1 MATVYLA
8 RDLRHGRMV
17 ALKLLRPELAHVL
30 GPDRFQ
36 REIKIAAGLS
46 HPHILPLYE
55 SGSVDAGSGPRFYYS
70 MPYVEGES
78 LRSRLLRERQLPL
91 EDALK
96 ITRELAG
103 ALGYAHEHGVVHR
116 DLKPENVLLSGY
128 PPRPGTAAEW
138 HVLLA
143 DFGIAKALS
152 ETAGERLTETGLAL
166 GTPAYM
172 SPEQASGD
180 KHLDHRSDLYAL
192 GCILYEMLAGQPP
205 FTGPTAQSIL
215 ARHSVDPVPR
225 LRTVRPIPAAVELA
239 VERALAKVPADRFS
253 TAAAFRDALHAPG
266 PSWLLRAR
274 MLGFRQAKIAMGIV
288 AVAAVAV
295 GAVLLRG
302 TGTPAVVPAATTI
315 AVLPFR
321 SSAGDT
327 ALTRLGRDLA
337 TTVSASLDGVGGIRT
352 ADRLSVA
359 SLTRGGETDSPEG
372 AVSLAR
378 RLGAGSVLRGTVVG
392 EGEKV
397 RLDVALYTTE
407 GLAPVAQGIVV
418 TGHRDSIAALTDSV
432 VWSLL
437 RQVWQHGK
445 PPSPSLSA
453 VTTRSLP
460 ALRAFLDGERFMG
473 NGDLVAASLAYGSA
487 IAADSTLLMAY
498 LRYAVARS
506 MLESDVEPEV
516 IDVLHRQAHTL
527 PDRERVLAQG
537 FLTDTLD
544 IAVEKFREVTRRFP
558 SYWPGWFLLGDQ
570 LIHEAPMAG
579 YDWTEGLDALHR
591 AVELNPRFVYGWE
604 HIFKYANGRR
614 QALADSALTRLH
626 DLGWPGTREPF
637 VRLQHGLA
645 RSGGII
651 SPELDALTDSVV
663 GQHLAAPEQFGD
675 RYGSLASVFL
685 AGCNSLVCL
694 RFPAAQIEINTRRLK
709 AGPTANQL
717 GFEVASAWAWAARGA
732 WDSATVKMARLAQV
746 NPGTYVP
753 RRRAQF
759 GDPVLAVESYAMA
772 VLGAWLG
779 ATPPETASE
788 RRSAAVAAIAR
799 LPDDTGRSVAKAR
812 LASFDGLLGLA
823 RGDREAIKVA
833 RRDAANSGYRQAA
846 MVERS
851 IAAFDRALGGD
862 RAGAGR
868 ALAALEH
875 ACMAQRECDHYTPE
889 MAVNRL
895 VAAGWL
901 QEAGGLEEAA
911 RLLRWQDAATTDHRG
926 TLQIVGRVLAG
937 PTWLTRARLEEAR
950 GDRRRAEEY
959 YRQFL
964 QEYDAPIASQ
974 AHLVEEA
981 RAALAGL
988 TRE

>member
-8 RDLRHGRMV
+8 HDLRHDRSV
-17 ALKLLRPELAHVL
+17 ALKVLRPELAHVL

-55 SGSVDAGSGPRFYYS
+55 SGSVDAGPGGPRFYYS

-78 LRSRLLRERQLPL
+78 LRNRLVRERQLPI

-96 ITRELAG
+96 IARELAG

-128 PPRPGTAAEW
+128 PPRPGTASEW

-143 DFGIAKALS
+143 DFGIAKALN
-152 ETAGERLTETGLAL
+152 EAGGERLTETGLAL

-192 GCILYEMLAGQPP
+192 GCILFEMLAGQPP

-253 TAAAFRDALHAPG
+253 TAAAFRVALDAQD

-274 MLGFRQAKIAMGIV
+274 MLGFPRAKIFLGIA
-288 AVAAVAV
+288 AVAALAV
-295 GAVLLRG
+295 GAVLLRA
-302 TGTPAVVPAATTI
+302 TGTPALVPAARTI

-337 TTVSASLDGVGGIRT
+337 TTVSASLDGVGEIRT

-359 SLTRGGETDSPEG
+359 SLTQDGKTDSPSG
-372 AVSLAR
+372 AVSIAR

-392 EGEKV
+392 EGANV
-397 RLDVALYTTE
+397 RLDVALYATE
-407 GLAPVAQGIVV
+407 GLTPVAQGIVV

-437 RQVWQHGK
+437 RQIWQRGQA
-445 PPSPSLSA
+445 PSPSLSA

-460 ALRAFLDGERFMG
+460 ALRAFLDGERLMG
-473 NGDLVAASLAYGSA
+473 NGDLRAAALAYRSA
-487 IAADSTLLMAY
+487 MVADSTLLMAY
-498 LRYAVARS
+498 FRYAVARL
-506 MLESDVEPEV
+506 MADSDVEPEV
-516 IDVLHRQAHTL
+516 IDVLRRGAHTF
-527 PDRERVLAQG
+527 PERERILALG
-537 FLTDTLD
+537 FLTDSID
-544 IAVEKFREVTRRFP
+544 VSVERFREVTRHFP
-558 SYWPGWFLLGDQ
+558 GYWPGWFLLGDE
-570 LIHEAPMAG
+570 LIHNAPMAG
-579 YDWTEGLDALHR
+579 YDWTEGLYALRR
-591 AVELNPRFVYGWE
+591 AVEVNPAFVYGWE
-604 HIFKYANGRR
+604 HIFTYADGRR
-614 QALADSALTRLH
+614 QAIADTALTRLSQ
-626 DLGWPGTREPF
+626 LGWAGLSDPF
-637 VRLQHGLA
+637 KRLQHELWRAGGNILPEFDGLV
-645 RSGGII
+645 
-651 SPELDALTDSVV
+651 DSVV
-663 GQHLAAPEQFGD
+663 GRHLAAPEQFGEAH
-675 RYGSLASVFL
+675 GSIGFGFL
-685 AGCNSLVCL
+685 D
-694 RFPAAQIEINTRRLK
+694 FPAAQIEINARRLQ
-709 AGPTANQL
+709 AGPAANKI
-717 GFEVASAWAWAARGA
+717 GIEVSSAWAWAARGR
-732 WDSATVKMARLAQV
+732 WDSATTRMARLAKV
-746 NPGTYVP
+746 NPGTYIP
-753 RRRAQF
+753 RRWAQF
-759 GDPVLAVESYAMA
+759 GDPVLAVEPYAVA

-779 ATPPETASE
+779 ATAPETASE
-788 RRSAAVAAIAR
+788 YRPAAVAAITQVLDTVAR
-799 LPDDTGRSVAKAR
+799 SRAKGR
-812 LASFDGLLGLA
+812 LAWFDGLLGFA
-823 RGDREAIKVA
+823 RGDRRTISLARKEAMS
-833 RRDAANSGYRQAA
+833 SGYSQAA
-846 MVERS
+846 TVERS
-851 IAAFDRALGGD
+851 LAAFERALGGD
-862 RAGAGR
+862 HSGAGR

-875 ACMAQRECDHYTPE
+875 ECLADQTCDHYTPE

-895 VAAGWL
+895 AAARW
-901 QEAGGLEEAA
+901 LEEAGDIDEA
-911 RLLRWQDAATTDHRG
+911 VRLLRWQDARG
-926 TLQIVGRVLAG
+926 TLDQLGTLRIVSTALDG
-937 PTWLTRARLEEAR
+937 PTFFARATLEQAR
-950 GDRRRAEEY
+950 GDRSQAQEY
-959 YRQFL
+959 YRRFL
-964 QEYDAPIASQ
+964 QVYDSPMPSQ
-974 AHLVEEA
+974 AHMVDEA